1 MRPGFV
7 RRLRPRLTYANV
19 ASTLALVIA
28 LSGSTAMAT
37 IVVSSNSQVAKNT
50 ISGHAPP
57 TGDHPNIISGS
68 VNATDLAASYKTSV
82 TVHCP
87 TGMQLGGGLCF
98 ETTERARANYEVALA
113 TCALSDLRLPT
124 EAEVELVYNNTG
136 APTGTAN
143 FEEWASGLAANGS
156 NFVAPILVENS
167 SRTITEELFNV
178 ASALAY
184 RCVTTPTN

>member
-1 MRPGFV
+1 MRPGFA
-7 RRLRPRLTYANV
+7 RRLRRRLTYANV

-28 LSGSTAMAT
+28 LSGSTAMAA
-37 IVVSSNSQVAKNT
+37 IVISSNSQVAKNT

-68 VNATDLAASYKTSV
+68 VNATDLAATYRTSV

-98 ETTERARANYEVALA
+98 ETTERPRATYQVALT
-113 TCALSDLRLPT
+113 TCALNDLRLPT
-124 EAEVELVYNNTG
+124 EAELELVYNNTG
-136 APTGTAN
+136 APTGSAT
-143 FEEWASGLAANGS
+143 FEEWANGLSEASQG
-156 NFVAPILVENS
+156 FVAPLVVENS
-167 SRTITEELFNV
+167 SRTIIEQLFGV
-178 ASALAY
+178 ASSLAY